1 MIDSHCH
8 LADPKFEADLSEVI
22 ARAKNAGVEKMVAI
36 ADDLEEARRCIEI
49 AEKHPE
55 IFATV
60 GVHPHNAK
68 NWKEGIRE
76 ELKKLAQ
83 SSPRVRAI
91 GEIGLDFH
99 YMNSPKDVQIQV
111 FRDQL
116 HLAQELKLPIIVH
129 CREAVEDVWQ
139 IVSELKPK
147 KLVLHC
153 CTEKWTDVE
162 RFIEA
167 GYILSFTGIATYSNA
182 EEIRNTIRHCPLS
195 QLMIET
201 DAPYLAPVPHRGKRN
216 EPAFVV
222 EVLKL
227 IADLKEISSEE
238 ADRATTENAVR
249 FFGL

>member
-1 MIDSHCH
+1 
-8 LADPKFEADLSEVI
+8 
-22 ARAKNAGVEKMVAI
+22 
-36 ADDLEEARRCIEI
+36 
-49 AEKHPE
+49 
-55 IFATV
+55 
-60 GVHPHNAK
+60 VHPHNAK